1 MNWRSRLYT
10 RLISLAAALISLS
23 SSLPVFAEEPTGEDQ
38 YGRVLFAHP
47 APELSSETWKI
58 IQTRQKGSIARLT
71 GKLLITVEKGVTR
84 SVTIEQSTGF
94 KPADAEIVH
103 WIQTKWQFRP
113 EITHLYQLPVNVIPP
128 KIIAAETR
136 TIAKPLTLTKSEI
149 AQGVTI
155 KSQKMIISVE
165 VDHGTITKIGVLRT
179 TGDPKLDTAAIRWVK
194 GNWIFKKDL
203 SGRFQ
208 LPIEFA
214 KKE

>member
-23 SSLPVFAEEPTGEDQ
+23 SSLPVSSAEEPTGEDQ
-38 YGRVLFAHP
+38 YGRV
-47 APELSSETWKI
+47 
-58 IQTRQKGSIARLT
+58 
-71 GKLLITVEKGVTR
+71 
-84 SVTIEQSTGF
+84 TIERSTGF
-94 KPADAEIVH
+94 KPADDEIVH

-128 KIIAAETR
+128 KIITAGTR
-136 TIAKPLTLTKSEI
+136 TIAKPLTLSKSEI

-179 TGDPKLDTAAIRWVK
+179 TGDPRLDTAAIRWVK

-203 SGRFQ
+203 SGRYQ

-214 KKE
+214 RKE

>member
-1 MNWRSRLYT
+1 MNWRS
-10 RLISLAAALISLS
+10 RLISLAAALIPLS
-23 SSLPVFAEEPTGEDQ
+23 SSLPVSFAEEPTGEDQ
-38 YGRVLFAHP
+38 YGRLLFEHP

-58 IQTRQKGSIARLT
+58 IQTRQKGSITRLA
-71 GKLLITVEKGVTR
+71 GKLLIIVDKGVTR
-84 SVTIEQSTGF
+84 SVTVEQSTGF
-94 KPADAEIVH
+94 KPADDEIAR

-113 EITHLYQLPVNVIPP
+113 EITHVYQLPVNVIPP
-128 KIIAAETR
+128 KIITAGTR

-149 AQGVTI
+149 AEGVTI

-194 GNWIFKKDL
+194 ENWVFKKDL

-208 LPIEFA
+208 LPIEFG